1 MDENLR
7 VQVGRHVEVELVE
20 PSGEADNLAFDI
32 VPDKQADFK
41 LGFLGEGTP
50 LACAILGRRA
60 GDETSYQAE
69 VLVKV
74 RILSVQ
80 RSTVKPPSDAAT
92 KREAALRKTEAE
104 IQRRSAITFAS
115 SYSSKWGD
123 YDPKGV
129 EKWEEEEE
137 E

>member
-1 MDENLR
+1 MDELLK

-32 VPDKQADFK
+32 VADKQADFK

-50 LACAILGRRA
+50 LARAILGKGI
-60 GDETSYQAE
+60 GDEVSYQAE
-69 VLVKV
+69 VAIKV

-80 RSTVKPPSDAAT
+80 RSTVKPPADAAT
-92 KREAALRKTEAE
+92 QREAAMRKAEAE

-129 EKWEEEEE
+129 EKWEDEE
-137 E
+137 